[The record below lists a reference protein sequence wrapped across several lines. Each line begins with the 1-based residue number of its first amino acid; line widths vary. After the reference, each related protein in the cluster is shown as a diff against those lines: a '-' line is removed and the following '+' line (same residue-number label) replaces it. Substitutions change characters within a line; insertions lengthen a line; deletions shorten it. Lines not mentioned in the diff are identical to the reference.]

1 MYTFFM
7 KYARSITPGNILI
20 PFLLLMTLP
29 VLMTSCKKG
38 DTGPAGT
45 ANVIFSDWFTA
56 SPWVKDTVFNVYGF
70 NYNKPA
76 PDITQNV
83 LDSGTVIVY
92 GKLKGYNTLVWPT
105 GTVAQMPILINY
117 KFSSGGVMNTD
128 TWSALATPGNLKI
141 RFVNDQ
147 NYYGSIDN
155 SHQFRYV
162 IIPGGKKATAPNNY
176 AHMSYEEVCQ
186 QLQIPQ

>member
-1 MYTFFM
+1 MYTFLM
-7 KYARSITPGNILI
+7 KCARSITARNMLI
-20 PFLLLMTLP
+20 PCLFLMTLP
-29 VLMTSCKKG
+29 MMMNSCKKG

-56 SPWVKDTVFNVYGF
+56 TPWTKDTVFDVYGF
-70 NYNKPA
+70 NYSKSA

-92 GKLKGYNTLVWPT
+92 GKLKGYNTLIWPT
-105 GTVAQMPILINY
+105 NNVGQLPIVINY
-117 KFSSGGVMNTD
+117 KFSSGGITYTD
-128 TWSALATPGNLKI
+128 TWSAFLSAGQVKI

-147 NYYGSIDN
+147 DYYGSIAN
-155 SHQFRYV
+155 THQFRYV
-162 IIPGGKKATAPNNY
+162 IIPGAKKATASNY

-186 QLQIPQ
+186 ELKIPQ